1 MALCHSPLSILLT
14 SVCFPLS
21 LSLFSVGCHLLQLKR
36 KKTLFVYIHPLLC
49 WILLLL
55 LWMIKALKGRDPVI
69 TFFFCFVLFFCLR
82 SFIWEYGFFF
92 SLLPLTHHPAPCI
105 FFFISMSVFGFPIWC
120 WGGRLVEGSD
130 VVSVRTSGGRS
141 QRRERGY
148 KEEVYVEPRL
158 MQLLRI
164 RK

>member
-49 WILLLL
+49 WILMVL

-69 TFFFCFVLFFCLR
+69 TFFFCFVFLFTVLYLGIWLFFLYCL
-82 SFIWEYGFFF
+82 
-92 SLLPLTHHPAPCI
+92 LTHHPAPCI
-105 FFFISMSVFGFPIWC
+105 FFISMSVFGFPIWC
-120 WGGRLVEGSD
+120 WGGRLVVGSD

>member
-1 MALCHSPLSILLT
+1 M
-14 SVCFPLS
+14 S
-21 LSLFSVGCHLLQLKR
+21 LSLIHSPHLCLFPSFSVSLFCGVPPAAAK
-36 KKTLFVYIHPLLC
+36 KEKTLFVYIHPLLC

-69 TFFFCFVLFFCLR
+69 TFFFCFVLFFCLW

-92 SLLPLTHHPAPCI
+92 FIASNTSSSSLH
-105 FFFISMSVFGFPIWC
+105 FFISMSVFGFPIWC
-120 WGGRLVEGSD
+120 WGGRLVEGCD

>member
-14 SVCFPLS
+14 SVCFPFS

-55 LWMIKALKGRDPVI
+55 LWMIKALKGRVPVI
-69 TFFFCFVLFFCLR
+69 TFFFCFILFFCLR

-92 SLLPLTHHPAPCI
+92 FFIASNTSSSSLH
-105 FFFISMSVFGFPIWC
+105 FFFLFQCLYLVFPYD
-120 WGGRLVEGSD
+120 VEGEGWWKGLMWL
-130 VVSVRTSGGRS
+130 VWEQVEVALRGASGDI
-141 QRRERGY
+141 
-148 KEEVYVEPRL
+148 K
-158 MQLLRI
+158 
-164 RK
+164 RKFTLSLV

>member
-14 SVCFPLS
+14 CLFPSFSV
-21 LSLFSVGCHLLQLKR
+21 SLFCGVPPAAAK
-36 KKTLFVYIHPLLC
+36 KEKTLFVYIHPLLC

-105 FFFISMSVFGFPIWC
+105 FFISMSVFGFPIWC

-148 KEEVYVEPRL
+148 KEEVYIEPRL

>member
-69 TFFFCFVLFFCLR
+69 TFFFCFVFLFTVVYLG
-82 SFIWEYGFFF
+82 IWLF
-92 SLLPLTHHPAPCI
+92 
-105 FFFISMSVFGFPIWC
+105 FFFIASNTSSSSLHFFLFQCLYLVFPYD
-120 WGGRLVEGSD
+120 VEGEGWWKGLMWL
-130 VVSVRTSGGRS
+130 VWEQVEVALRGASGDI
-141 QRRERGY
+141 
-148 KEEVYVEPRL
+148 K
-158 MQLLRI
+158 
-164 RK
+164 RKFTLSLV